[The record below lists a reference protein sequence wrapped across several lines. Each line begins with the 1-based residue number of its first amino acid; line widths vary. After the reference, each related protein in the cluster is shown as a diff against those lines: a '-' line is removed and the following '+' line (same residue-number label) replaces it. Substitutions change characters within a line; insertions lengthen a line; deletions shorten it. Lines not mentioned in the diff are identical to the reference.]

1 MAMSFESLY
10 QAAKDTKII
19 AGYQYHEYLIN
30 KEIDKNAKNID
41 DWYTN
46 KKA

>member
-1 MAMSFESLY
+1 M
-10 QAAKDTKII
+10 
-19 AGYQYHEYLIN
+19 IN

-46 KKA
+46 KKAQNDSDDWYENPQ